1 MSGVS
6 TKVEDTFT
14 SDDALVDALA
24 DALAALLIE
33 DLKESLKDDA

>member
-1 MSGVS
+1 MAGVS

-33 DLKESLKDDA
+33 DLKESLNNDA

>member
-1 MSGVS
+1 MAGVS

-14 SDDALVDALA
+14 SDEALVDTLA

-33 DLKESLKDDA
+33 DFKESLNNDA